1 MMEMTMTTTTAQRP
15 VRTARPRLTA
25 RGVLDFLAAADAR
38 HRARKSLKELDDHLL
53 RDIGITRADVDA
65 EVGRTVPW

>member
-1 MMEMTMTTTTAQRP
+1 MENVMSATSVPRHARL
-15 VRTARPRLTA
+15 ARPRLSV

-38 HRARKSLKELDDHLL
+38 YRSHLHLRELDDHML

-65 EVGRTVPW
+65 ELRRPFRL